1 MNQPPYGGSG
11 KIRPPCA
18 SGLNFF
24 LEKIPP
30 PPPQKRL
37 THIQIFLHEEYEAI
51 NGDRMTYACGVW
63 HESLKCLGRQIVQI
77 LSRNFGMLKKLQL

>member
-1 MNQPPYGGSG
+1 MRFRRYQYTLVLRFETLFGNIS
-11 KIRPPCA
+11 
-18 SGLNFF
+18 
-24 LEKIPP
+24 P